1 MNSNPAHSRS
11 ATAVAAVE
19 RAMAELRRGGIV
31 VLRDEDGAGGLVIAA
46 ESCSPAA
53 LQRLQGLAQQ
63 APVLVTTRRRAEA
76 IGMEIPP
83 HIAGGMGVTNMPI
96 TLDLPEGVPPDVILQ
111 PHETEQAGRHAA
123 LRHLSRPVASHA
135 PRIAQTAIE
144 LAKLAR
150 LLPAVVLGP
159 LSADPSNK
167 RREWAREQDLL
178 YAEAADVLGYEGNAA
193 ENLQQVAQASVPLEG
208 AENARIL
215 AWRPSDGGK
224 EHLAIVVG
232 EIDPTQP
239 VLIRL
244 HSECFTGDLLGTLRC
259 DCGPQ
264 LRGAIARMAAEG
276 GGVLLYLAQE
286 GRGIGLMNKLRA
298 YAMQDR
304 GLDTLDANR
313 ALGYGADERNF
324 LVAATMLRAIGVE
337 RVRLLTN
344 NPDKIGGL
352 AACGIEVL
360 GREAHAF
367 DPNGVNDHYLK
378 TKAERVTAPTHDH
391 DRPRH
396 ARRPAALP
404 WGDAALRPRRRRRPR
419 GEAGRG
425 WRDAHRAA
433 ADPPHPLAR
442 RPRPAPGHRAAGG
455 TDRPRGRLVR
465 RPHPCRLQPARPPA
479 PSRPA
484 RAPVAGGCGL

>member
-1 MNSNPAHSRS
+1 MSKSTGPVHSR
-11 ATAVAAVE
+11 AANALAAVE

-31 VLRDEDGAGGLVIAA
+31 VLRDEDGAGGLVVAA
-46 ESCSPAA
+46 EACSAPA

-83 HIAGGMGVTNMPI
+83 HIAAGMGDINMPI

-135 PRIAQTAIE
+135 PRISQTAIE

-159 LSADPSNK
+159 LSRDPNNN
-167 RREWAREQDLL
+167 RRAWAREQDLL
-178 YAEAADVLGYEGNAA
+178 YVEADDVLGYEGNAA

-232 EIDPTQP
+232 EIDPTEP

-244 HSECFTGDLLGTLRC
+244 HSECFTGDLLGSLRC
-259 DCGPQ
+259 DCGVQ
-264 LRGAIARMAAEG
+264 LRGAIAEIARRG
-276 GGVLLYLAQE
+276 SGVLLYLAQE
-286 GRGIGLMNKLRA
+286 GRGIGLVNKLRA
-298 YAMQDR
+298 YELQDD
-304 GLDTLDANR
+304 GFDTIDANEQ
-313 ALGYGADERNF
+313 LGFDADERIYAP
-324 LVAATMLRAIGVE
+324 AATMLSRMGIT

-344 NPDKIGGL
+344 NPEKISQL
-352 AACGIEVL
+352 ERHGIEVAE
-360 GREAHAF
+360 RVAHAF
-367 DPNGVNDHYLK
+367 PANGHNENYLR
-378 TKAERVTAPTHDH
+378 TKAQR
-391 DRPRH
+391 
-396 ARRPAALP
+396 
-404 WGDAALRPRRRRRPR
+404 
-419 GEAGRG
+419 AG
-425 WRDAHRAA
+425 HM
-433 ADPPHPLAR
+433 L
-442 RPRPAPGHRAAGG
+442 
-455 TDRPRGRLVR
+455 
-465 RPHPCRLQPARPPA
+465 
-479 PSRPA
+479 
-484 RAPVAGGCGL
+484 